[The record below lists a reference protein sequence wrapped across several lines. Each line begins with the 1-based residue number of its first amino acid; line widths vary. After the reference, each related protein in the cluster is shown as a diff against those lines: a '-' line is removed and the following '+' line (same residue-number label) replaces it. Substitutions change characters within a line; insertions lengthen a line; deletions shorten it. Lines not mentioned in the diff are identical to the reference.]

1 MKMIKRIPLAGILL
15 MMIVSPVRSQQQRM
29 IIDKIVAIV
38 GDNTILES
46 DVQMQ
51 YEQMRRQG
59 AIPVGQA
66 SRCKI
71 LEDIMV
77 QKLLYHLAKLDSLPL
92 DPGEVERQLDARLD
106 YFVKMIGSRK
116 ALEDFYHKSFLEIK
130 DDLRDEVREQVL
142 AGKEQNNIIQDVT
155 ITPGEVRSFYRK
167 LPKDSIPLIPE
178 QYLIQQIQINPP
190 YSEEAKIAARQKLLD
205 LRKRIIEGERFSTLA
220 ILYSEDPG
228 TARRGGELG
237 FMGKAELDKDFARV
251 AFSLKKGQVSPIVE
265 TRFGYH
271 IIQLIDRKGDMINV
285 RHILIKPKLSA
296 EAIRRA
302 NHLLDSIARQ
312 IRIDSLSFEKAAFLY
327 SEDDE
332 TRTTGGLVLNPNT
345 GESRFDM
352 SQLDKKTGQ
361 LVDKMKEGEISDPFQ
376 IVDNSGNTVFKIIR
390 LKKVV
395 PAHRANLQLDY
406 ELLANMA
413 KQEKQKEVFNEWV
426 EEKLQTT
433 YVHIDDEYKNCKF
446 QYKGWIK

>member
-1 MKMIKRIPLAGILL
+1 MKKIIKVLLTGVLL
-15 MMIVSPVRSQQQRM
+15 MILILPAGAQQQRM

-59 AIPVGQA
+59 GIPAGMA

-77 QKLLYHLAKLDSLPL
+77 QKLLYHHAKLDSLPL
-92 DPGEVERQLDARLD
+92 EAGEVERQLDARLQ
-106 YFVKMIGSRK
+106 YFVQMVGSRE
-116 ALEDFYHKSFLEIK
+116 ALEQFYHKSYLEIQN
-130 DDLRDEVREQVL
+130 DLRDDVREQVL
-142 AGKEQNNIIQDVT
+142 ASKEQNNIIQDVT
-155 ITPGEVRSFYRK
+155 ITPGEVKAFYRK
-167 LPKDSIPLIPE
+167 LPKDSIPMIPE
-178 QYLIQQIQINPP
+178 QYEIQQIQITPP

-205 LRKRIIEGERFSTLA
+205 LRKRIIDGEHFSTLA

-228 TARRGGELG
+228 SARRGGELG
-237 FMGKAELDKDFARV
+237 YMGRAELDKDFARV
-251 AFSLKKGQVSPIVE
+251 AFSLKKDQVSPIVE

-271 IIQLIDRKGDMINV
+271 IIQLIDRKGDLVNV
-285 RHILIKPKLSA
+285 RHILVKPKLSA
-296 EAIRRA
+296 DAIQRA
-302 NHLLDSIARQ
+302 NTLLDSVARQ
-312 IRIDSLSFEKAAFLY
+312 IRIDSLSFEKAAFLF
-327 SEDDE
+327 SEDEE
-332 TRTTGGLVLNPNT
+332 TRTTGGLVINPAT

-361 LVDKMKEGEISDPFQ
+361 LVSRMKEGEISDPFQ
-376 IVDNSGNTVFKIIR
+376 FVDNAGNTVFKIIR
-390 LKKVV
+390 LKKII

-413 KQEKQKEVFNEWV
+413 KQEKQKQVFSEWIR
-426 EEKLQTT
+426 EKLKTT
-433 YVHIDDEYKNCKF
+433 YVRVDDEYRNCKF
-446 QYKGWIK
+446 QYQGWLR

>member
-1 MKMIKRIPLAGILL
+1 MIKRIPLAGILL

-178 QYLIQQIQINPP
+178 QYVIQQIQINPP

>member
-178 QYLIQQIQINPP
+178 QYVIQQIQINPP

>member
-1 MKMIKRIPLAGILL
+1 
-15 MMIVSPVRSQQQRM
+15 M

-92 DPGEVERQLDARLD
+92 DAGEVERQLDARLD

-116 ALEDFYHKSFLEIK
+116 ALEEFYHKSFLEIK

-178 QYLIQQIQINPP
+178 QYVIQQIQINPP

-285 RHILIKPKLSA
+285 RHILVKPKLSA

-332 TRTTGGLVLNPNT
+332 TRTTGGLVINPNT

-433 YVHIDDEYKNCKF
+433 YVRVDDEYKNCKF

>member
-1 MKMIKRIPLAGILL
+1 MMMFFLLPLAAQ
-15 MMIVSPVRSQQQRM
+15 PRM

-38 GDNTILES
+38 GGNTILES
-46 DVQMQ
+46 DVMMQ

-59 AIPVGQA
+59 SIPPGQV
-66 SRCKI
+66 SRCRI

-77 QKLLYHLAKLDSLPL
+77 QKLLYHQAKLDSLKL
-92 DPGEVERQLDARLD
+92 EPGEVERQLDARLN
-106 YFVKMIGSRK
+106 YFIKMIGSQR
-116 ALEDFYHKSFLEIK
+116 ALEEFYHKSYLEIK
-130 DDLRDEVREQVL
+130 NDLRNDVREQVL
-142 AGKEQNNIIQDVT
+142 AGKEQSNIIQDVT
-155 ITPGEVRSFYRK
+155 ITPGEVKSFYKK
-167 LPKDSIPLIPE
+167 LSPDSIPVIPE
-178 QYLIQQIQINPP
+178 QYEIQQIQINPP

-237 FMGKAELDKDFARV
+237 FTGKADLDKNFAQV

-285 RHILIKPKLSA
+285 RHILVKPKLSA
-296 EAIRRA
+296 EAITRA
-302 NHLLDSIARQ
+302 NTLLDSIARQ
-312 IRIDSLSFEKAAFLY
+312 IRIDSLSFERAAFLF
-327 SEDDE
+327 SEDEE
-332 TRTTGGLVLNPNT
+332 TRTTGGLVLNPAT
-345 GESRFDM
+345 GDPRFDM

-361 LVDKMKEGEISDPFQ
+361 LVARMKEGEISDPFQ
-376 IVDNSGNTVFKIIR
+376 YIDNAGNVVFKIIR
-390 LKKVV
+390 LKKII
-395 PAHRANLQLDY
+395 PAHKANLKLDY

-413 KQEKQKEVFNEWV
+413 KQQKQKEVFDEWV

-433 YVHIDDEYKNCKF
+433 YSRVDEEYQSCQF

>member
-1 MKMIKRIPLAGILL
+1 MVLVLPAK
-15 MMIVSPVRSQQQRM
+15 SQQQRM
-29 IIDKIVAIV
+29 IVDKIVAIV

-59 AIPVGQA
+59 AIPAGQA

-116 ALEDFYHKSFLEIK
+116 ALEEFYHKSFLEIK

-155 ITPGEVRSFYRK
+155 ITPGEVKSFYRR

-178 QYLIQQIQINPP
+178 QYVIQQIQINPP

-205 LRKRIIEGERFSTLA
+205 LRKRIIDGERFSTLA

-251 AFSLKKGQVSPIVE
+251 AFSLKKNQVSPIVE

-271 IIQLIDRKGDMINV
+271 IIQLIDRKGDLINV
-285 RHILIKPKLSA
+285 RHILVKPKLSA

-327 SEDDE
+327 SEDEE

-426 EEKLQTT
+426 EDKLQTT
-433 YVHIDDEYKNCKF
+433 YVRIDEEYRSCKF